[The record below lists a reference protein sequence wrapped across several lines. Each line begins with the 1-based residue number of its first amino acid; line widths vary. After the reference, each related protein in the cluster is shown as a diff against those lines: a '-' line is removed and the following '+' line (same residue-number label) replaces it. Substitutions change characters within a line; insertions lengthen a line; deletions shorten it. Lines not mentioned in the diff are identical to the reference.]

1 MSVRLSVRSATLAL
15 TVGALA
21 VSGAVVA
28 GAPASAADKDKAKTP
43 LFAVQLNGAQEVPGP
58 GDADGTGVGVLHVD
72 RKTGRIC
79 YTLNV
84 NNIAPAVAAHIHEAA
99 RGVAG
104 PVVKGLVAPTNGRSE
119 GCVVD
124 AVLAKKIVKDPADYY
139 LNVHNGDFPGGAV
152 RGQIG

>member
-28 GAPASAADKDKAKTP
+28 GAPASAADKDKTT

-84 NNIAPAVAAHIHEAA
+84 NNIAPADAAHIHEAA

-139 LNVHNGDFPGGAV
+139 LNVHNAEFRAGAV
-152 RGQIG
+152 VRLRRP

>member
-1 MSVRLSVRSATLAL
+1 MSVHLSVRSATLAL
-15 TVGALA
+15 TAGALA

-28 GAPASAADKDKAKTP
+28 GAPASAADKDKTT

-84 NNIAPAVAAHIHEAA
+84 NNIAPAFAAHIHEAA

-104 PVVKGLVAPTNGRSE
+104 PVVKGLNAPTNGRSE

-139 LNVHNGDFPGGAV
+139 LNVHNKDFLAGAV